1 MKLKVKFI
9 GAIYSFQGS
18 LSFTVNIV
26 AQACASAV
34 LTIDDTIFIAETSGF
49 TMTQSIWQPTT
60 TLTWTDAIVSVKDS
74 SGNIIYCGTLAYEF
88 LNSDST
94 PFASITPI
102 SYDMAAK
109 TFSMQTNDPL

>member
-1 MKLKVKFI
+1 
-9 GAIYSFQGS
+9 
-18 LSFTVNIV
+18 VNVV

-60 TLTWTDAIVSVKDS
+60 ALIWTDVIVSVNNT
-74 SGNIIYCGTLAYEF
+74 SGNIINCGTLAYEF

-94 PFASITPI
+94 SFA
-102 SYDMAAK
+102 
-109 TFSMQTNDPL
+109 